1 MWYYKKF
8 LSLNKKIFH
17 IVVDRFIKQIYNL
30 FETKTKPKR
39 NDVRQ
44 MENNL
49 EQRRDKILEML
60 SNDGKVE
67 VSQLSELFGVSG
79 VMIRRDLTEL
89 EKRGLLTRIH
99 GGAVSSYKTYYNM
112 SFSQRS
118 GTNET
123 EKKALASYIANIV
136 EDNDTIMMNAG
147 TTMLYV
153 FRALAMR
160 KNISIVTNSIAVALD
175 AAGNENFNV
184 VLLGGSVNTK
194 YQFTFGD
201 DAQRQ
206 LQDYHVDKLI
216 LSVDGVSA
224 SDGLST
230 YYNQEAYLCRQMIA
244 QAGTSIV
251 VADYTKIGRNTFV
264 GIAPLDA
271 VDCLVTN
278 ENASKTETS
287 AIEKLGVQVAL
298 V

>member
-1 MWYYKKF
+1 
-8 LSLNKKIFH
+8 
-17 IVVDRFIKQIYNL
+17 
-30 FETKTKPKR
+30 
-39 NDVRQ
+39 